1 MIKKIL
7 NFGVVRTMIYIS
19 AIVLLVFY
27 PILLLRIDQAPE
39 GLNIYA
45 VGIVI
50 GFLLASFINAAVN
63 AEEAKFRNK
72 IRQESMDEFKKRRE
86 ELIPNVLSAIKK
98 FNENNK
104 KGIDR

>member
-19 AIVLLVFY
+19 AIVLLVFC

-72 IRQESMDEFKKRRE
+72 IRQECFSDLF
-86 ELIPNVLSAIKK
+86 
-98 FNENNK
+98 
-104 KGIDR
+104 

>member
-1 MIKKIL
+1 MIRKIL
-7 NFGVVRTMIYIS
+7 NFGVVRATTYIS
-19 AIVLLVFY
+19 VAVLLVFC
-27 PILLLRIDQAPE
+27 PIFLLPIDQAPD
-39 GLNIYA
+39 GLNVYS

-50 GFLLASFINAAVN
+50 GLLLSSFINAAVN

-72 IRQESMDEFKKRRE
+72 IRQESMEEFKKRIE

>member
-1 MIKKIL
+1 MIRKIL
-7 NFGVVRTMIYIS
+7 NFGVVRTTIYIS
-19 AIVLLVFY
+19 AIVLLVFC
-27 PILLLRIDQAPE
+27 PIFLLRIDQASE

-50 GFLLASFINAAVN
+50 GLINAAVN
-63 AEEAKFRNK
+63 AEETKFRNK

>member
-19 AIVLLVFY
+19 AIVLLVFC

-50 GFLLASFINAAVN
+50 GLLLSSFINAAVN
-63 AEEAKFRNK
+63 AEETKFRNK

-86 ELIPNVLSAIKK
+86 ELIPSVLSAIKK